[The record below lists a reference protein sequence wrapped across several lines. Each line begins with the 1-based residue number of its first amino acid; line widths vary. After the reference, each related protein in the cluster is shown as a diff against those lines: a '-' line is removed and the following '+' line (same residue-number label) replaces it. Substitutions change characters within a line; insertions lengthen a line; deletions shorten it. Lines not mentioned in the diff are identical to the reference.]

1 MTTKITNMTTNKI
14 LCLLAIVSVISF
26 SSCSKDDDD
35 TVVKKEYTGIYFM
48 DMSNEDI
55 ETLPIAGGAPAV
67 LTPNVSGVGIA
78 YDKANEK
85 IYYSVFSTDEDNP
98 NGQIVKMNTDGSG
111 STTIATGITDPYGIA
126 IDSKNKKI
134 YWGDDAGKVSRCNLD
149 GTGKEDIVT
158 IEDGGIRAVAIDET
172 HSQLYFYEAN
182 NNNLYKANLDGTKAA
197 VILSGYYGYA
207 ICVDEQN
214 NKIYFD
220 AQDDN
225 LVSGLYRANLD
236 GTNMLQIDNTQ
247 SKIYGIA
254 LDTRN
259 KKVYWSGRNNSE
271 IYGANLNGTYKKT
284 LAKDLGSPRGIF
296 LKY

>member
-1 MTTKITNMTTNKI
+1 MTTNKI
-14 LCLLAIVSVISF
+14 LSLLAIISVVSF

-35 TVVKKEYTGIYFM
+35 TIVKKEYTGIYFM
-48 DMSNEDI
+48 DTYNEDI
-55 ETLPIAGGAPAV
+55 ETLPIAGGTSAV

-85 IYYSVFSTDEDNP
+85 IYYSVFSTDENNP
-98 NGQIVKMNTDGSG
+98 NGQIVKMNTDGTG
-111 STTIATGITDPYGIA
+111 TTTVVTGITDPYGIA

-149 GTGKEDIVT
+149 GSAKEDIVT

-182 NNNLYKANLDGTKAA
+182 NNNLYKANLDGTKAS
-197 VILSGYYGYA
+197 VILTGYYGYA

-220 AQDDN
+220 AQDDKN
-225 LVSGLYRANLD
+225 VSGLYRANLD

-247 SKIYGIA
+247 SRIYGIA
-254 LDTRN
+254 LDLGN
-259 KKVYWSGRNNSE
+259 KKVYWSARDNSE
-271 IYGANLNGTYKKT
+271 IYEANLNGTYKKT
-284 LAKDLGSPRGIF
+284 LAKDLGSPRGIM